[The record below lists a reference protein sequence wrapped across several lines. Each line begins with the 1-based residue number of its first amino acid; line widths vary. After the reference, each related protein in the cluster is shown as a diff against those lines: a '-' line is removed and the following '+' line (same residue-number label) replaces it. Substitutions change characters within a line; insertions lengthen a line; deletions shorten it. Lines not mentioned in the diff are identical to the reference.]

1 MRVQARAGGSWQDNA
16 RNRAELSLISDLQRV
31 GKTRVGDAWTRVR
44 APFTTINVYTR
55 CSEQYQLESMGSSF
69 KTMIAKLRPLSL
81 SLSHSLLHSVLLHL
95 QRVYA
100 RPCVYQPSSP
110 WCICFPSAFL
120 SFCALPF
127 RFPSPACRNSWT
139 VNGHPLISA
148 QSKRKRRIRCVGS
161 V

>member
-81 SLSHSLLHSVLLHL
+81 SLSL
-95 QRVYA
+95 
-100 RPCVYQPSSP
+100 
-110 WCICFPSAFL
+110 SAPL
-120 SFCALPF
+120 CPLA
-127 RFPSPACRNSWT
+127 SPA
-139 VNGHPLISA
+139 
-148 QSKRKRRIRCVGS
+148 RIRATVRLS
-161 V
+161 TVFSLVYLFP

>member
-69 KTMIAKLRPLSL
+69 KTMIAKLRSLSL
-81 SLSHSLLHSVLLHL
+81 SLSLTLCSTLSSCISSAYTRDRAFINRLLLGVSVSLAPFSLF
-95 QRVYA
+95 A
-100 RPCVYQPSSP
+100 RCLSD
-110 WCICFPSAFL
+110 FP
-120 SFCALPF
+120 
-127 RFPSPACRNSWT
+127 
-139 VNGHPLISA
+139 HPRA
-148 QSKRKRRIRCVGS
+148 ETHGP
-161 V
+161 